1 MRGRSRKTRAAYG
14 VRALRSRGGCAVQSL
29 GSRRLVELP
38 LVRQPSIQ
46 FAQLRLRQVHQQL
59 GEIQLRIKLVP
70 AAGTGQAG
78 EDCRGATATRVAD
91 EQRILSV
98 QHHTFHFAFTCI
110 VIDGDRAIRA
120 ENVQLRP
127 VIQGVVHRIGHG
139 MLRQQLL
146 FPNQQSLAQF
156 GQHGHRLLLTNC
168 QALGC
173 RRFPGLVLDGKEG
186 TQQSHYFT
194 SDFRC
199 RFVGVDKLSSGMS
212 LILIT
217 R

>member
-1 MRGRSRKTRAAYG
+1 M
-14 VRALRSRGGCAVQSL
+14 SL
-29 GSRRLVELP
+29 PRTS
-38 LVRQPSIQ
+38 
-46 FAQLRLRQVHQQL
+46 FFFFFN
-59 GEIQLRIKLVP
+59 
-70 AAGTGQAG
+70 
-78 EDCRGATATRVAD
+78 DTATT
-91 EQRILSV
+91 EIYTLSL
-98 QHHTFHFAFTCI
+98 HDALPIF
-110 VIDGDRAIRA
+110 
-120 ENVQLRP
+120 
-127 VIQGVVHRIGHG
+127 
-139 MLRQQLL
+139 

-186 TQQSHYFT
+186 KQQSHYFT

-212 LILIT
+212 LILIS

>member
-1 MRGRSRKTRAAYG
+1 MRCFVGHSMSLLFFFLMIRRPPRSTLFPYTT
-14 VRALRSRGGCAVQSL
+14 LFRS
-29 GSRRLVELP
+29 
-38 LVRQPSIQ
+38 
-46 FAQLRLRQVHQQL
+46 
-59 GEIQLRIKLVP
+59 
-70 AAGTGQAG
+70 
-78 EDCRGATATRVAD
+78 
-91 EQRILSV
+91 
-98 QHHTFHFAFTCI
+98 
-110 VIDGDRAIRA
+110 
-120 ENVQLRP
+120 
-127 VIQGVVHRIGHG
+127 
-139 MLRQQLL
+139 

-217 R
+217 DRKSVV